1 MTKNWLSKI
10 RWEVDKIGNKPYQ
23 QKYSTSVRNQKW
35 NKNDYFCTPL
45 YLFPAETT
53 IITEAVFSTLSANL
67 LLPK

>member
-10 RWEVDKIGNKPYQ
+10 RWEVGEIGNKPYQ
-23 QKYSTSVRNQKW
+23 QKDSTSVRNQKW
-35 NKNDYFCTPL
+35 KSDYFCTLL

-53 IITEAVFSTLSANL
+53 IITEAVFSTLFANL